1 MVDQG
6 QPVMRLIEILRKK
19 PKESNYHTL
28 LNWGQFA
35 ARGFTHWWWSNRQKK
50 FMMIFF
56 RGLRTDLFT
65 KTFA

>member
-6 QPVMRLIEILRKK
+6 RPVMRLTIEILQKK

-28 LNWGQFA
+28 LNRGQFA
-35 ARGFTHWWWSNRQKK
+35 ACGFTHWWWRNGQKK
-50 FMMIFF
+50 FMIFF
-56 RGLRTDLFT
+56 RVLRTDLFT